1 MIRVLVKDD
10 DPKVRYG
17 IYDYL
22 KRDYEVYIT
31 KKENEVFNI
40 LNQTNIHLIICNYF
54 TLKVDM
60 EQFIKNINSINDRTL
75 ILVISDKL
83 SDIDKREV
91 LRSKIDDYMEKPL
104 DLNELSFRIEHLL
117 KVQFSQYQRLIE
129 IDNLKINCDTKTVIY
144 KNIKLDFFDKEFQIL
159 YHLLSYPNKIFT
171 KRELVDL
178 VCDTN
183 ENINEDTI
191 RTYVSLL
198 RKKINFMSEIEILT
212 IKGIG
217 YKGIIKK

>member
-1 MIRVLVKDD
+1 MIRVLVMDD

-144 KNIKLDFFDKEFQIL
+144 KNIKLDFLIKSFKFYTIYYLILIKYSQKE
-159 YHLLSYPNKIFT
+159 N
-171 KRELVDL
+171 
-178 VCDTN
+178 
-183 ENINEDTI
+183 
-191 RTYVSLL
+191 
-198 RKKINFMSEIEILT
+198 
-212 IKGIG
+212 
-217 YKGIIKK
+217 

>member
-1 MIRVLVKDD
+1 MIRVLVMDD

-91 LRSKIDDYMEKPL
+91 LRSKIDDSLKTKNEIYFIKFYKKGRLPL
-104 DLNELSFRIEHLL
+104 TPK
-117 KVQFSQYQRLIE
+117 KV
-129 IDNLKINCDTKTVIY
+129 
-144 KNIKLDFFDKEFQIL
+144 KN
-159 YHLLSYPNKIFT
+159 
-171 KRELVDL
+171 
-178 VCDTN
+178 
-183 ENINEDTI
+183 
-191 RTYVSLL
+191 
-198 RKKINFMSEIEILT
+198 
-212 IKGIG
+212 
-217 YKGIIKK
+217 

>member
-1 MIRVLVKDD
+1 MS
-10 DPKVRYG
+10 
-17 IYDYL
+17 
-22 KRDYEVYIT
+22 
-31 KKENEVFNI
+31 KK
-40 LNQTNIHLIICNYF
+40 LT
-54 TLKVDM
+54 
-60 EQFIKNINSINDRTL
+60 
-75 ILVISDKL
+75 
-83 SDIDKREV
+83 
-91 LRSKIDDYMEKPL
+91 
-104 DLNELSFRIEHLL
+104 
-117 KVQFSQYQRLIE
+117 
-129 IDNLKINCDTKTVIY
+129 
-144 KNIKLDFFDKEFQIL
+144 QIQ
-159 YHLLSYPNKIFT
+159 IFT

>member
-1 MIRVLVKDD
+1 MIRVLVIDD
-10 DPKVRYG
+10 DPEVRYG

-40 LNQTNIHLIICNYF
+40 LNQTNINLIICDYP
-54 TLKVDM
+54 TIGIDI
-60 EQFIKNINSINDRTL
+60 EPFIKNVKSINAKTL
-75 ILVISDKL
+75 ILAISVKL
-83 SDIDKREV
+83 SDNNKKGL

-117 KVQFSQYQRLIE
+117 KVQITQYQKLIE
-129 IDNLKINCDTKTVIY
+129 IDNLKVNCDTQTVIY
-144 KNIKLDFFDKEFQIL
+144 KDVNVDFFDKEFQLL

-178 VCDTN
+178 VCDNDEIIN
-183 ENINEDTI
+183 ENTI
-191 RTYVSLL
+191 RTYISLL
-198 RKKINFMSEIEILT
+198 RKKTNFMSEIEILT